1 MRGTPVVDLGLLEQK
16 ADFYLLGRDLRGLG
30 RLFVVARHRRRV
42 LTEVFAFTVVYNLVA
57 IGLAAAGAMSPLLA
71 TLMMPTSAIL
81 TLAHVTWR
89 MRKA

>member
-1 MRGTPVVDLGLLEQK
+1 
-16 ADFYLLGRDLRGLG
+16 
-30 RLFVVARHRRRV
+30 V

-57 IGLAAAGAMSPLLA
+57 IGLSAAGAMSPLLA
-71 TLMMPTSAIL
+71 TVMMPTSAIL